1 MTLHA
6 ALAPDREQ
14 PENGVRGLK
23 HWRYDLMAGLQ
34 VALVGLPL
42 SLGIAVASGAPP
54 ITGVVSAII
63 GGLVYPFLGGS
74 YVTISGPAAGL
85 APALLAGMLSLGHG
99 NLAEG
104 YPFLLVAIFLTG
116 LVQVLLS
123 LLRAGKFAIFFPIS
137 VVEGMLAAIGLLI
150 IVKMIP
156 ALVGDLAPPVTSIP
170 AAIGQIPEN
179 ILHLTPTAFIIGAVS
194 LILLFSFSKRTDR
207 WSTLFPTPLLVT
219 GAGILMGW
227 LFQLPSAYLIHV
239 PDNILEHGIH
249 PPDFWGM
256 WQRPDLWMSLLV
268 VIVTLTLIDGTES
281 LATIAGVDKIDPF
294 RRKSDPNQTLKA
306 MGISNMLSS
315 LAGGLTIIP
324 GGMKSTTN
332 IVAGGRT
339 LWSNFYYALSMAL
352 ILWMGTGLLSRI
364 PLATLAALLIFVGW
378 RLCEP
383 RVFRNILTIGQE
395 QLLIC
400 VVAVVVTL
408 YTSDLLIGVLIGT
421 LTKCGVL
428 YVRFVQFLYEETRT
442 ELSSFRSV
450 PRLLSGAFQEMFK
463 DPVIRIGDARGP
475 HERYSIRL
483 VANTVTAGSAGPGKN
498 TFKIYLSSVTCMNLI
513 KLDKALSKIPI
524 PQKPGTDFMVI
535 VRGRIID
542 HTSMEYVHHFQER
555 CVQAGHTC
563 ALVGIESF
571 QALSAHALAFRM
583 MNHQLQPAA

>member
-1 MTLHA
+1 MTLHD
-6 ALAPDREQ
+6 ALARPVEK

-54 ITGVVSAII
+54 VTGVVSAIV

-123 LLRAGKFAIFFPIS
+123 LLRAGKFAIFFPMS

-156 ALVGDLAPPVTSIP
+156 ALVGDLAPLVKSIP
-170 AAIGQIPEN
+170 VAIGQIPEN
-179 ILHLTPTAFIIGAVS
+179 VLHSTPSAFLIGAAS
-194 LILLFSFSKRTDR
+194 LILLFSFAKRTDR

-249 PPDFWGM
+249 PPDFWGL

-294 RRKSDPNQTLKA
+294 RRKSDPNQTLQA
-306 MGISNMLSS
+306 MGVSNMLSS
-315 LAGGLTIIP
+315 LVGGLTIIP

-339 LWSNFYYALSMAL
+339 LWANFYYALSMGL
-352 ILWMGTGLLSRI
+352 ILWVGTGLLSRI

-383 RVFRNILTIGQE
+383 RVFRNIRSIGQE
-395 QLLIC
+395 QFLIC
-400 VVAVVVTL
+400 MVAVVVTL
-408 YTSDLLIGVLIGT
+408 YTSDLLIGVLTGT
-421 LTKCGVL
+421 LTKFGVL
-428 YVRFVQFLYEETRT
+428 YVRFIRFLYVETGA
-442 ELSSFRSV
+442 ELSSLRSV
-450 PRLLSGAFQEMFK
+450 SCLLSGAFQEMFK

-475 HERYSIRL
+475 HERYSVRL
-483 VANTVTAGSAGPGKN
+483 VANTESRGSTGTSKN
-498 TFKIYLSSVTCMNLI
+498 TYKIYLSSLTCMNLI
-513 KLDKALSKIPI
+513 KLDKALTKIPI

-542 HTSMEYVHHFQER
+542 HTSMEYLHHFQER
-555 CVQAGHTC
+555 CIEAGHTC
-563 ALVGIESF
+563 ALIGIESF
-571 QALSAHALAFRM
+571 EALSTHKLAFRM
-583 MNHQLQPAA
+583 MNHQLQRAA